1 VPPIDIAVGESLFC
15 NAIFKRCFITLIDVV
30 TCSNSRKDKV
40 NFVTIPLSSIL
51 AFLINRWLQP
61 LFVFIAEFSYLF

>member
-1 VPPIDIAVGESLFC
+1 
-15 NAIFKRCFITLIDVV
+15 
-30 TCSNSRKDKV
+30 
-40 NFVTIPLSSIL
+40 LSSIL